1 MPSTHTNQTIRL
13 RPLAAAVLL
22 TLTLAACGGGGGGS
36 SEPEA
41 PTTPPVQTEPTAAEN
56 IAALE
61 ASGAIPKLDRSAQV
75 KGTDANSNGVRDD
88 IDTYIAAKYSQQA
101 QRAALTQFAAALQS
115 SLLANKADASAVKAL
130 SVRGSRA
137 INCIYTRFDG
147 KNGTAHPSAA
157 AQEVI
162 SITTNTKERLIAHLA
177 FSKALDGAVLTLP
190 EGNTCE

>member
-1 MPSTHTNQTIRL
+1 MRL

-36 SEPEA
+36 SSEPEA
-41 PTTPPVQTEPTAAEN
+41 PTTPPVQTEPTAAEK

-61 ASGAIPKLDRSAQV
+61 ASGALPKLDRSAHV
-75 KGTDANSNGVRDD
+75 KGADANSNGVRDD
-88 IDTYIAAKYSQQA
+88 IDTYIAAEYSQQA

-115 SLLANKADASAVKAL
+115 SLLVNKADSAAVKAL

-162 SITTNTKERLIAHLA
+162 SITTNTKDRLIAHLA